1 MMEKIQCLRCG
12 VEMEFVAREK
22 IQLGQTGWVL
32 GGLDNLLAGA
42 LETAI
47 FTCPKCGKLEFF
59 RGDFFDDA
67 GEEPG
72 GIARTRCP
80 GCGALYE
87 MDYPKCPRCGAENE
101 NW

>member
-1 MMEKIQCLRCG
+1 MEKIQCLRCG

-72 GIARTRCP
+72 SIAQTRCP
-80 GCGALYE
+80 GCGTLYE
-87 MDYPKCPRCGAENE
+87 MDYPKCPRCGAKNE

>member
-1 MMEKIQCLRCG
+1 MKDLKCLRCG
-12 VEMEFVAREK
+12 AEMRFLAQEK

-32 GGLDNLLAGA
+32 GDLGNLLAGA

-59 RGDFFDDA
+59 RDGFGEDEGA
-67 GEEPG
+67 GPG
-72 GIARTRCP
+72 SIAQTRCQS
-80 GCGALYE
+80 CGICYE
-87 MDYPKCPRCGAENE
+87 MDYPKCPRCGKKNE